1 MKKAHPYILK
11 FLALVCLSSLFAVT
25 AIPSVSY
32 AEEVNEELLL
42 FWAPAAFPASSALG
56 RSSNNSLLNC
66 SDGMEGLSE
75 GRCGNDLFVSLQNTM
90 SPCTIDTS
98 VSCIKNLEIQ
108 LPDQSWKSASYLG
121 TLSPSRTSW
130 SSFPQ
135 FDLGPSNDS
144 SIFTTTNSSGSQ
156 IQWLVS
162 VSYRFIAPDFSSG
175 AKGPSDYTIS
185 IAPVQKITAS
195 ECVWNTRF
203 ESLLLIAGG
212 AINFRDYCY
221 KRLQQPSS
229 FKARLA
235 LSMAHEPRGWITSY
249 LQQFEGK
256 IQQPTDKNQK
266 FELTLEG
273 SNSPYPISALTIS
286 GNESEKRSKLCSLND
301 PSHVQR
307 CTEKS
312 PWNSSLY
319 IYRTTGGYRD
329 KGKEKYLALLS
340 LFPELDVAARENIA
354 WSVDLDM
361 RNEDKINSCNAPKGI
376 YGVVG
381 GNAMVTD
388 ESVPIWNAS
397 TQTLEF
403 GVASP
408 HYKSDGQVAR
418 GFYEMQLNE
427 QVAKCL
433 WGTKVTPANVSLSVL
448 DENGDSKVAT
458 AAISVK
464 NGMVIFRAT
473 GFTYSS
479 TKLSVSLKKLVCVKN
494 GLTKNQPKGKTTCPK
509 GWKKKQ

>member
-25 AIPSVSY
+25 AIPSVSH
-32 AEEVNEELLL
+32 AEEADGELLL
-42 FWAPAAFPASSALG
+42 FWAPIALPASSALA
-56 RSSNNSLLNC
+56 RLSDNSLIRC
-66 SDGMEGLSE
+66 SDGLEGLSE
-75 GRCGNDLFVSLQNTM
+75 GRCGDNSFVSLQNTM
-90 SPCTIDTS
+90 SPCTIDTI
-98 VSCIKNLEIQ
+98 VSCINNLEIQ
-108 LPDQSWKSASYLG
+108 LPNQSWKSASYLG
-121 TLSPSRTSW
+121 TLSPPQTSW

-135 FDLGPSNDS
+135 FDLGPANDS
-144 SIFTTTNSSGSQ
+144 SIFTTTNGSGSQ

-162 VSYRFIAPDFSSG
+162 ISYLFNASKISSG
-175 AKGPSDYTIS
+175 VTGPSDYTIS
-185 IAPVQKITAS
+185 IAPVQKITAN

-266 FELTLEG
+266 YELTLEG

-286 GNESEKRSKLCSLND
+286 GNDSERKSKFCSVND
-301 PSHVQR
+301 PTYVKR

-312 PWNSSLY
+312 SWVPSLY
-319 IYRTTGGYRD
+319 FYRTTGGYRD
-329 KGKEKYLALLS
+329 NGKDKYLAMLS
-340 LFPELDVAARENIA
+340 LFPELDVAAKENIA

-361 RNEDKINSCNAPKGI
+361 RNEDKINSCSAPKGI

-381 GNAMVTD
+381 GNAMLID

-479 TKLSVSLKKLVCVKN
+479 TKLSVSLKKLVCAKN
-494 GLTKNQPKGKTTCPK
+494 GMTKTQPKGKTTCPK